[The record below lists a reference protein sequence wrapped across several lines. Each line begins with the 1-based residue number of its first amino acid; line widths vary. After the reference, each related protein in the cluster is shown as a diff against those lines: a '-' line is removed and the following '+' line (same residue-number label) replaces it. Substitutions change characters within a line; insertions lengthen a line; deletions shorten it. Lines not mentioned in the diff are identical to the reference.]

1 MHIFVSTSALPTL
14 HPFLKAHWSQALHCS
29 AAGSNFHP
37 AKFDHFWGTHSNLV
51 ETAILS
57 DTLLTVPD
65 RSYCFMCSVKYV
77 APHYILSVAW
87 CLTPFIKSAPLE
99 TTFNAFQVAN
109 TREKVSFV
117 NKKKK
122 KKKQGWKTKENH
134 QKSAVPTWLINY
146 HSILLSCLECDLWDW
161 GMHLLWSSL
170 SLENSRIEKHMPFM
184 LPELKSSLHVE
195 VFAQLVYCRC

>member
-1 MHIFVSTSALPTL
+1 MTTDQPNVTVMHIFVSTSALPTL

-122 KKKQGWKTKENH
+122 KKRNRDGKLRKTTKRVLY
-134 QKSAVPTWLINY
+134 QLDWLTIIRFFC
-146 HSILLSCLECDLWDW
+146 H
-161 GMHLLWSSL
+161 
-170 SLENSRIEKHMPFM
+170 
-184 LPELKSSLHVE
+184 
-195 VFAQLVYCRC
+195 A